1 MQKIYHVLVDFEGP
15 FSSISVHAS
24 FMYIESALSCIED
37 LEKQGLNARIDYS
50 FIYDYRKF
58 NRQSEL

>member
-37 LEKQGLNARIDYS
+37 LEKHGVNARLDYS
-50 FIYDYRKF
+50 YIQDAE
-58 NRQSEL
+58 ELN